1 MAGMGIAGSAHT
13 PSRAPKA
20 MQHTAKPAR
29 AHAAIA
35 LWAAPM
41 KRTTGQDR
49 SITRHWRP
57 ATQAVRGGTW
67 RSEMGETSE
76 ALFLT
81 SGYSYDDAA
90 TVAARFAGE
99 EEGMTYSRLQNPT
112 VQMLEERIA
121 LLEGAQA
128 CRAQASGMAAMT
140 TALLC
145 QLSAGDHIVAAK
157 AAFGSCRWLVD
168 NLLPRFG
175 ISGTT
180 IDAGDNAAWEAAIRP
195 NTKVFFFESPA
206 NPTMDVVDMEAIC
219 TVARK
224 HGIVTVVDNAFA
236 TSALQKPMEFGADV
250 VAYSATKMMDGQGRV
265 LAGAVC
271 GSTEFIDGVLLPF
284 QRNTGPNIA
293 PFNAWVVL
301 KGLETL
307 DLRIFRQS
315 ENALK
320 VATFLETRV
329 PRVLYPY
336 LPSHPQHALA
346 KKQMKAGGSILSIE
360 LDGGRAEAHALL
372 DALELIDISNNI
384 GDSRS
389 LMCHPA
395 SSTHHGVG
403 AETRADMGVGENML
417 RLNVGLEDPQDVID
431 DLDQALRKV
440 GL

>member
-1 MAGMGIAGSAHT
+1 
-13 PSRAPKA
+13 
-20 MQHTAKPAR
+20 
-29 AHAAIA
+29 
-35 LWAAPM
+35 M

-49 SITRHWRP
+49 SITRNWRP

-81 SGYSYDDAA
+81 SGFTYDDAA

-99 EEGMTYSRLQNPT
+99 AEGMTYSRLQNPT

-121 LLEGAQA
+121 LMEGAEA
-128 CRAQASGMAAMT
+128 CRTQATGMAAMT

-175 ISGTT
+175 VEGTT
-180 IDAGDNAAWEAAIRP
+180 IHASDNAAWEAAIKP

-206 NPTMDVVDMEAIC
+206 NPTMDVVDLEFVCAL
-219 TVARK
+219 AKKR
-224 HGIVTVVDNAFA
+224 GITTVVDNAFA
-236 TSALQKPMEFGADV
+236 TSALQRPMDFGADV

-265 LAGAVC
+265 MAGAVC
-271 GSTEFIDGVLLPF
+271 GSADWINNVLLPF

-293 PFNAWVVL
+293 AFNAWVVH

-307 DLRIFRQS
+307 DLRIHRQS

-320 VATFLETRV
+320 VARFVEGRV
-329 PRVLYPY
+329 PRLLYPH
-336 LPSHPQHALA
+336 LPSHPQYELA
-346 KKQMKAGGSILSIE
+346 KKQMKAGGTIFSFH
-360 LDGGRAEAHALL
+360 LDGGLKQAHALL
-372 DALELIDISNNI
+372 DALQLIDISNNI

-395 SSTHHGVG
+395 STTHYGVG
-403 AETRADMGVGENML
+403 PETRADMGVGEGML
-417 RLNVGLEDPQDVID
+417 RLNVGLEDPDDLIE
-431 DLDQALRKV
+431 DLDQALRAA